1 MVIEVLRS
9 KMASFGHLIADAKSY
24 ANTFSSINSRLQ
36 KREGGGG
43 VVVCK
48 NRCWMKS

>member
-36 KREGGGG
+36 ENWGGCGG
-43 VVVCK
+43 VFGCAKVGAG
-48 NRCWMKS
+48 